1 MSILNAT
8 NSTVKLNKGDKINIS
23 KTVENLNEI
32 IIGLGWD
39 IAKDNRFSLKNQ
51 GIFRKLFNKKKVS
64 NNQDIDCDTWVAVL
78 DSEKDSIETI
88 YFGNLHNRAN
98 NIRHMEDNITG
109 EGKDNEQII
118 VDLPDIDEN
127 AAELLVGITVY
138 GAESCNT
145 FVRIVDKDSDCEL
158 CRYEHKNLS
167 SNEEDTNFIVGRFMR
182 NNNDWEFEALG
193 MTSGENTLLETIRKY
208 K

>member
-1 MSILNAT
+1 MNTLNA
-8 NSTVKLNKGDKINIS
+8 VKLNKGDKINIS

-32 IIGLGWD
+32 IVGLGWD
-39 IAKDNRFSLKNQ
+39 TARDSKFSIKNRGFF
-51 GIFRKLFNKKKVS
+51 GKLFGKKKDSSS
-64 NNQDIDCDTWVAVL
+64 NSNKDIDCDTWVAVL